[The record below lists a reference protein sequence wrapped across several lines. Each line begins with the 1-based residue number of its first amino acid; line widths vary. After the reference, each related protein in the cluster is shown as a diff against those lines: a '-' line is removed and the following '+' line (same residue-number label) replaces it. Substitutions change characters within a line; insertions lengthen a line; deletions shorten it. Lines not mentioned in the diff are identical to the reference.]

1 MAPMAA
7 SMIAP
12 VDSSLSWSFFGKG
25 VSETEKRQ
33 EGGILSLLAPILFK
47 SIFGK
52 GVTRTGRGVTRTERG
67 VMRAVREYNN
77 MDHLNKNFSVLLHSL
92 SNIKITKCFNY
103 KPRFNGAFS
112 KDNLP
117 TIKDGAYVI
126 NLDDQKFVNQ
136 KFGSKICALIAGI
149 KNYK

>member
-12 VDSSLSWSFFGKG
+12 VDSSLSGSFFGKG
-25 VSETEKRQ
+25 FSETEKRQ

-52 GVTRTGRGVTRTERG
+52 GVTTTGRGVTRTERG

-92 SNIKITKCFNY
+92 SNDSMIGT
-103 KPRFNGAFS
+103 FS